1 MTVSSQQRFTK
12 AHPCPICGG
21 YDRLPRGTGERCYGF
36 LSDDGRFAH
45 CTREEFAGE
54 LTRNPT
60 SRTFAH
66 RLDGPCECG
75 HVHGATTSQVT
86 AQNRAASAQPLSG
99 RQPAATWSYYAADG
113 SGPVYQKCRFETSSG
128 KGYALRRPA
137 RKDWRECPD
146 RRDCQ
151 KHQRDCHD
159 GWIWSLKKKPC
170 SPAIAPVL
178 YNLPLLTSRPDA
190 PVYVAEGEKCCDA
203 LGDLGLVAVC
213 NPHGALE
220 WRPGYSEPL
229 RGREVVIL
237 ADADQPGRDHT
248 QLVAR
253 SLWGKARSIKI
264 IDPYPDRN
272 DESDIADW
280 IAERNDPWSDT
291 DTRSQLQTLDAQ
303 TRQWRPSQDD
313 SAAGLTVVA
322 PSETNPEASVFLT
335 PEELASGDGAGEVDW
350 LWEGFLA
357 PGHITLLAGKPR
369 ASGKSTLTFGLI
381 RALLSGEA
389 FLGFTTRQVKG
400 VVLLSE
406 ETPLTLLDKIDL
418 FGLTQCRQLLIAPRH
433 STARLTWEQ
442 AIAAAV
448 AQAKKAGAEV
458 LVVDSFPHFAKLPKD
473 GAKDASLINEAF
485 RPLQAAAAEGLA
497 VLLIHH
503 ERKGGGEAGEGVRDS
518 GAIVAGSDII
528 LELGRLEGPTAR
540 KLELLSR
547 FRSTPSD
554 FVFDFDKDTG
564 HYTYRGTLE
573 EFQDSRKEVERE
585 AAARKLVALLPV
597 ETGLTQKE
605 VGEKANLGKSQ
616 AGELLNKAVGMG
628 LAGRTG
634 RGTRN
639 DPYRYSRVD
648 GTGSERGA
656 REETAS
662 HPSQPGGPLAGA
674 NRDSDVSAAALTY
687 TDRRK
692 QTAGSTVPSPPS
704 PPPPSGTEAASSDQ
718 SALPIAPAAGGQ

>member
-1 MTVSSQQRFTK
+1 
-12 AHPCPICGG
+12 
-21 YDRLPRGTGERCYGF
+21 
-36 LSDDGRFAH
+36 
-45 CTREEFAGE
+45 
-54 LTRNPT
+54 
-60 SRTFAH
+60 
-66 RLDGPCECG
+66 
-75 HVHGATTSQVT
+75 
-86 AQNRAASAQPLSG
+86 
-99 RQPAATWSYYAADG
+99 
-113 SGPVYQKCRFETSSG
+113 
-128 KGYALRRPA
+128 
-137 RKDWRECPD
+137 
-146 RRDCQ
+146 
-151 KHQRDCHD
+151 
-159 GWIWSLKKKPC
+159 
-170 SPAIAPVL
+170 VL
-178 YNLPLLTSRPDA
+178 YNLPLLTSRPDS

-203 LGDLGLVAVC
+203 LVDLGLVAVC
-213 NPHGALE
+213 NPHGAGE
-220 WRPGYSEPL
+220 WKPEYSEPL

-237 ADADQPGRDHT
+237 PDADRPGRDHG
-248 QLVAR
+248 QAVAR
-253 SLWGKARSIKI
+253 SLQGKAVSIKI
-264 IDPYPDRN
+264 LDLYPDRT
-272 DESDIADW
+272 DGSDIADW
-280 IAERNDPWSDT
+280 IGARRGAGLDDDAIRAE
-291 DTRSQLQTLDAQ
+291 LDGLIAQ
-303 TRQWRPSQDD
+303 ASEWRPPQDD
-313 SAAGLTVVA
+313 SAAGLAVVA

-406 ETPLTLLDKIDL
+406 ETPLTLLDKVSL
-418 FGLTQCRQLLIAPRH
+418 FGLSQYCQLLVAPRH
-433 STARLTWEQ
+433 TTARLSWEE
-442 AIAAAV
+442 AVAAAV
-448 AQAKKAGAEV
+448 AEARKTGAE
-458 LVVDSFPHFAKLPKD
+458 LLIVDSFPHFAKLPKD

-518 GAIVAGSDII
+518 GAIVASSDII

-547 FRSTPSD
+547 FRSTPGD

-573 EFQDSRKEVERE
+573 EFQDSQKEVERE
-585 AAARKLVALLPV
+585 AAARKLVALLPA

-605 VGEKANLGKSQ
+605 VGEKATLGKSQ
-616 AGELLNKAVGMG
+616 VGELLNKAFGMG
-628 LAGRTG
+628 LARRTG

-718 SALPIAPAAGGQ
+718 SALPIVPAAGGQ